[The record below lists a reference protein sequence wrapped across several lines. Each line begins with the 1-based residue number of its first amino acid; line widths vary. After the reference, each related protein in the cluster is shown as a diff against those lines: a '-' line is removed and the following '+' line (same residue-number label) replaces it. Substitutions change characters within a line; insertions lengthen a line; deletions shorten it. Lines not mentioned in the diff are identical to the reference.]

1 MSKRANDNTG
11 KALFV
16 LLLLS
21 LWVTT
26 GCNTTKN
33 LKDGQYLLR
42 QNSIKLKYQ
51 QNITRKGEL
60 KDNIQKVIDQK
71 PNHYFLGMFPVKL
84 WLYNM
89 NPKKYEKD
97 TINFQLKSNT
107 VERPIIFDSSL
118 MRRSAQNIKSYLY
131 NQGYFYAQVKDTVK
145 FKKKKAYI
153 TYDIKT
159 GFSYLINKVDF
170 SSGVADSAIKQ
181 FIDDTKDES
190 FLQKGSDFSFSLF
203 ESERS
208 RITSVLRDKGYFKF
222 SQENILFELDTANKA
237 LLRGADNPFESAIN
251 FIALQ
256 KNAKRPTTDIK
267 VIISKEDE
275 PDAYKRYVISKV
287 EMYPDYKSR
296 SDLRDSTMIRK
307 EYGRIAF
314 KYHDYYVHEKVLQKH
329 IYLTPGK
336 YYSQTDYDNTITKL
350 NELGI
355 FQFLRVS
362 FREDTSLGNRFLIC
376 RIEANKNQKHTLAT
390 NYEVSNGTNY
400 LFGTSLTET
409 FRDINVAKGAN
420 LLTITANGGIE
431 LPPDTGNHYF
441 KNLFIQTKYYGLNAS
456 LDFPKFIA
464 PISASKFSTTNL
476 PHTIISIGT
485 NLIDRVDYFTL
496 VNDNL
501 NFKYNWRETPTK
513 TWDFSPAFINI
524 IRLPKESDSF
534 KARLDQNE
542 FLRNSYKENFIEG
555 ENLSFTFSNQ
565 ERKHGQNY
573 SYLSAG
579 VEEAGALLSA
589 VNGVG
594 ASLNDLFRIKYAQY
608 TKFDL
613 DAKHYFSRPHSTFVL
628 RFNAGVGLPYGQSS
642 ALPYIKQYY
651 AGGPYSLRGWRI
663 RSLGPGSS
671 NDSSVLNNSIY
682 IDRTGDIKL
691 EFNSE
696 FRFDIVQLFAGFIKL
711 NGAFFADAGNIW
723 LARKDPGFPGGEF
736 KFSTLGQ
743 DVATDVGAGAR
754 FDIAS
759 FITLRFDLAFPI
771 KKPYVFENSGWVVNQ
786 INFGDPTWRSNNLV
800 LNIAIGYPF

>member
-1 MSKRANDNTG
+1 MSNRVNDKIRIG
-11 KALFV
+11 PGV
-16 LLLLS
+16 LLLLL
-21 LWVTT
+21 LWLAT
-26 GCNTTKN
+26 GCSTTKH
-33 LKDGQYLLR
+33 LKDDQYLLR
-42 QNSIKLKYQ
+42 QNSIKLSYE

-60 KDNIQKVIDQK
+60 RDNIQKVIEQK
-71 PNHYFLGMFPVKL
+71 PNNYFLGIFPIKL
-84 WLYNM
+84 WLYDL
-89 NPKKYEKD
+89 NPRKYERD
-97 TINFQLKSNT
+97 TVNFQLKSHT
-107 VERPIIFDSSL
+107 VERPVLFDTSL
-118 MRRSAQNIKSYLY
+118 MRRSAQNIKNYLY
-131 NQGYFYAQVKDTVK
+131 NQGYFYAQVRDTVIL
-145 FKKKKAYI
+145 KKKKAYV
-153 TYDIKT
+153 TYNIKT
-159 GFSYLINKVDF
+159 GFSYVINNVDF
-170 SSGVADSAIKQ
+170 TSGVSDSAIKE
-181 FIDDTKDES
+181 FIADTKDQTY
-190 FLQKGSDFSFSLF
+190 LQKGQDFSFSLF

-208 RITSVLRDKGYFKF
+208 RIAAVLRDQGYFKF
-222 SQENILFELDTANKA
+222 SQENVLFQLDTANKA

-251 FIALQ
+251 FIAMQ
-256 KNAKRPTTDIK
+256 RKQRRPTTDIK

-287 EMYPDYKSR
+287 EMYPDYASR
-296 SDLRDSTMIRK
+296 KDLRDSTMKQKQSGGIIFR
-307 EYGRIAF
+307 
-314 KYHDYYVHEKVLQKH
+314 YHDYYVHDKVLQKH
-329 IYLTPGK
+329 IFITPGK

-355 FQFLRVS
+355 FQFLRVT
-362 FREDTSLGNRFLIC
+362 FREDTANGQNFLTC

-390 NYEVSNGTNY
+390 NYEVSNGSNY

-464 PISASKFSTTNL
+464 PIAASRFSSVNL
-476 PHTIISIGT
+476 PHTIVSIGT

-496 VNDNL
+496 ITDNL
-501 NFKYNWRETPTK
+501 NFKYNWHETPTK

-524 IRLPKESDSF
+524 IRLPSESDSF

-555 ENLSFTFSNQ
+555 ENLTFTFSDQ
-565 ERKHGQNY
+565 DKKHGRNY
-573 SYLSAG
+573 SYVSAG

-589 VNGVG
+589 INGVG
-594 ASLNDLFRIKYAQY
+594 NSLNDLFSIKYAQY

-613 DAKHYFSRPHSTFVL
+613 DAKHYFSMQHAVFVL
-628 RFNAGVGLPYGQSS
+628 RFNAGVGLPYGQSTT
-642 ALPYIKQYY
+642 LPYIKQYY

-671 NDSSVLNNSIY
+671 NDSSILNTTEY
-682 IDRTGDIKL
+682 IDRTGDIKM

-696 FRFDIVQLFAGFIKL
+696 LRFDIVQLFAGFIKL
-711 NGAFFADAGNIW
+711 NGALFADAGNIW

-743 DVATDVGAGAR
+743 DIATDVGAGAR

-771 KKPYVFENSGWVVNQ
+771 KKPYVFENNGWVFNQ
-786 INFGDPTWRSNNLV
+786 INFGDPTWRANNLV